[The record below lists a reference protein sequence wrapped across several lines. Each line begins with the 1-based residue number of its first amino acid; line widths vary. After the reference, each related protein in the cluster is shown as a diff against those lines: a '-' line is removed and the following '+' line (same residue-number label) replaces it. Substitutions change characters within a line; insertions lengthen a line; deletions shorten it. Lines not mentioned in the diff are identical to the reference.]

1 MAYLEGVTAVFL
13 KAGKGKVLS
22 VTGSMIL
29 LIALADWAVGT
40 RASLG
45 LLYIIPMML
54 GATVLIPWQTVALA
68 LICSALRGVF
78 DLPSPRLE
86 VFLRFIF
93 ASLAYTGAGMFVI
106 ALMRNRQLAIEHL
119 GRIRREQELRHEIEE
134 QLKTLVESSPA
145 AILTLD
151 DDGVVLAANRAADEL
166 FLIPRQNSL
175 KGKKIASYV
184 PLLADAIQVEKGNE
198 GFRTAAQCQGRRE
211 NGEIFLA
218 HTWFSSYV
226 TPEGARLAA
235 IVVDSSEEMRDREE
249 QALRQSMRSNRI
261 AAAAVSHELRNL
273 CGAISL
279 LCGNLQARQGGQPD
293 EDLQGMVTL
302 VRGLERIASYDLQ
315 SNAGDSLEE
324 VALREVLDDLRIVI
338 EPDWREIN
346 GTVLWSL
353 PSTMPMVLAERH
365 GLFQAFLNLAQNSHR
380 AVQACPVRELSIEVS
395 VEDRIARVRFRDT
408 GPGIAD
414 PKRLFE
420 PFQPGADGSGLGLY
434 VSRAMV
440 RSYGGELRFE
450 AQTGGTCFTVE
461 MSVV

>member
-1 MAYLEGVTAVFL
+1 MTAVFL
-13 KAGKGKVLS
+13 KAGKSKVLS
-22 VTGSMIL
+22 GSGAMIF
-29 LIALADWAVGT
+29 LIALADWAIGT

-54 GATVLIPWQTVALA
+54 GATVLVPWQTVVLA
-68 LICSALRGVF
+68 LICAALRGLF

-86 VFLRFIF
+86 ALLRFIF
-93 ASLAYTGAGMFVI
+93 AFVAYTGAGMFVT

-119 GRIRREQELRHEIEE
+119 SRMRREQELRRELEE

-151 DDGVVLAANRAADEL
+151 GDGVVLAANRAANEL
-166 FLIPRQNSL
+166 FLIPRHESL
-175 KGKKIASYV
+175 KGKKIGCYV
-184 PLLADAIQVEKGNE
+184 PLLADAVQVEKGHE

-211 NGEIFLA
+211 NGDIFLA
-218 HTWFSSYV
+218 HTWFSSYAA
-226 TPEGARLAA
+226 PEGGRLAA

-261 AAAAVSHELRNL
+261 GAAAVSHELRNL

-279 LCGNLQARQGGQPD
+279 LCSNLQARQGGHPD
-293 EDLQGMVTL
+293 EDLQGMATL

-315 SNAGDSLEE
+315 SNTGDPLEE

-346 GTVLWSL
+346 GTVLWCL
-353 PSTMPMVLAERH
+353 PTTMPMVLAERH

-380 AVQACPVRELSIEVS
+380 AVQACPVRELSIDVS
-395 VEDRIARVRFRDT
+395 IEDRIARVSFRDT
-408 GPGIAD
+408 GTGVAD

-450 AQTGGTCFTVE
+450 PQDRGTCFTVE
-461 MSVV
+461 ISVV